1 MRWSWWLVACVSSAV
16 PRLAFA
22 AVCGRR
28 TVRHDD
34 ARSHPV
40 TRFLLICLG
49 GAAGTGARF
58 AVQNLAATVLGA
70 AFPYGTIAVNVIG
83 SFLIG
88 AVMYASMATEL
99 DPTLRLVLT
108 TGFLGGFTTYSAFNY
123 ETFALLENG
132 ALGRAT
138 VNVAV
143 TLVACLAAGFAG
155 NALARRLLG
164 A

>member
-1 MRWSWWLVACVSSAV
+1 M
-16 PRLAFA
+16 
-22 AVCGRR
+22 
-28 TVRHDD
+28 
-34 ARSHPV
+34 

-58 AVQNLAATVLGA
+58 AVQNVAATVLGT

-99 DPTLRLVLT
+99 VDPTLRLVLT

-132 ALGRAT
+132 ALGRAM